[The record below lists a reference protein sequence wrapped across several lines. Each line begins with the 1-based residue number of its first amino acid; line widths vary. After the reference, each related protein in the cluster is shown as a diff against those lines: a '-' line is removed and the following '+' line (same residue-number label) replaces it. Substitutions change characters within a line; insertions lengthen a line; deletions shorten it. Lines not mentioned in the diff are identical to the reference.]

1 MPTRSSLFADKY
13 WYVLEGKLKTV
24 GVSATRRPLVY
35 RGNCVRRLLEPAHA
49 APNRVVSPPGAEGQR
64 RIDSFAPW
72 SQ

>member
-1 MPTRSSLFADKY
+1 MPTRSSLFAD
-13 WYVLEGKLKTV
+13 
-24 GVSATRRPLVY
+24 LVY

-49 APNRVVSPPGAEGQR
+49 APNRLVSPPGAEGQR